1 MGEDACRESVVQD
14 RPGGRGERGPL
25 VRPAR
30 PGYDKLVGANPGYHE
45 HLRMSAQR
53 MGLPNRGAGLRLLDL
68 GCGTGAST
76 AALLDAAPE
85 ADITAVDA
93 SAEMLA
99 QARRKVWPERVRF
112 VHGDAAQLTGLVRG
126 PFDGILAAYLVRN
139 LAEPDAALRQ
149 FHDLLRPGAPLA
161 LHEYSVRDSA
171 RSRAVWTAVC
181 WSVIIPMGLART
193 GSSDLYRYLW
203 RSVLRFDGVRQLSR
217 RMRAAGFDDVRVQT
231 VPGWQQHIVHTVL
244 GRRPFEQEA
253 RRGARPGRADL
264 AGGPPDQHRPGRRD
278 SPDGHGPA
286 RAGHRRLT
294 RRPPAHRLPT
304 LTARPP
310 RPALDGWAIGPASV
324 DRWAMVEG

>member
-1 MGEDACRESVVQD
+1 MPAVSSSTKTVRVAAGNVARSFD
-14 RPGGRGERGPL
+14 RH
-25 VRPAR
+25 AQS
-30 PGYDKLVGANPGYHE
+30 YDKLVGANPGYHE
-45 HLRMSAQR
+45 HLRLSTQR

-112 VHGDAAQLTGLVRG
+112 VHGDAAQLTGLLRG

-244 GRRPFEQEA
+244 GRRPFEEEA
-253 RRGARPGRADL
+253 DAM
-264 AGGPPDQHRPGRRD
+264 PDPD
-278 SPDGHGPA
+278 APTSPEG
-286 RAGHRRLT
+286 
-294 RRPPAHRLPT
+294 LPT
-304 LTARPP
+304 ATDPDAATPPMGMDLPEPDTA
-310 RPALDGWAIGPASV
+310 A
-324 DRWAMVEG
+324 